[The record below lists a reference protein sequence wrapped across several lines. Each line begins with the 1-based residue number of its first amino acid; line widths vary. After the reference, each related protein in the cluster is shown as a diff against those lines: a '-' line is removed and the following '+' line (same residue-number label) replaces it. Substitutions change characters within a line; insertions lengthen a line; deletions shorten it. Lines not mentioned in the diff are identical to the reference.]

1 MTVLVF
7 SGKGGTGKTTLS
19 ALSMRY
25 FVERGEITLAL
36 DFDPDAHL
44 HKLLGVRLKATL
56 GQMVDRIH
64 KEKKAEMEPRKPID
78 VSDQE
83 YLLSLIAQEVVVEE
97 EKFDLLTLGKPSLD
111 IDCYCPV
118 YLWSEYAISQLM
130 KSYRITYRNVVVDCD
145 PGTEI
150 FPRKIL
156 DQVASSTG
164 IDYIITVLDG
174 SRMSLD
180 TANEIKEQ
188 VEKRKMNVKKTISVC
203 NRVDEAEVQKRI
215 REVAKTTYGIEV
227 AGFIPP
233 DMEIARG
240 ELSNRN
246 ILHLP
251 ESPAYKATKALM
263 TVLEGPSQS

>member
-1 MTVLVF
+1 LTILVF

-64 KEKKAEMEPRKPID
+64 KEKKAEMEPKKPID

-83 YLLSLIAQEVVVEE
+83 YLLSLIAQEVVIEE

-130 KSYRITYRNVVVDCD
+130 KSYRITYRNIVVDCD

-156 DQVASSTG
+156 DQVAASTG
-164 IDYIITVLDG
+164 IDYIVTVIDG
-174 SRMSLD
+174 SKMSLD
-180 TANEIKEQ
+180 TASEIKEQ
-188 VEKRKMNVKKTISVC
+188 VEKRRMNVKKTISVC
-203 NRVDEAEVQKRI
+203 NRVDDVDVQEKM
-215 REVAKTTYGIEV
+215 REVARSTYGLEV
-227 AGFIPP
+227 AGFIPY
-233 DMEIARG
+233 DLEIARG
-240 ELSNRN
+240 ELANRS

-251 ESPAYKATKALM
+251 ESPAYKATRALM
-263 TVLEGPSQS
+263 TVLEYPAQS

>member
-19 ALSMRY
+19 ALSTRC

-36 DFDPDAHL
+36 DLDPDAHL
-44 HKLLGVRLKATL
+44 HKLLGVRLRATL

-64 KEKKAEMEPRKPID
+64 QEKKAEMEPKKPVD

-130 KSYRITYRNVVVDCD
+130 KSYRTTYGNVVVDCD

-156 DQVASSTG
+156 DQVAASCG
-164 IDYIITVLDG
+164 IDCIVAVLDG
-174 SRMSLD
+174 SKMSLD
-180 TANEIKEQ
+180 TAREIKEQ
-188 VEKRKMNVKKTISVC
+188 VEKRRMNVRKTISVC
-203 NRVDEAEVQKRI
+203 NRVDDTDMQEKI
-215 REVAKTTYGIEV
+215 REVARTTYGLEV
-227 AGFIPP
+227 AGFIPC
-233 DMEIARG
+233 DLEIVRG
-240 ELSNRN
+240 ELANRS

-251 ESPAYKATKALM
+251 ESPAYKAAKALM
-263 TVLEGPSQS
+263 TILEYPSQR

>member
-1 MTVLVF
+1 MTILVF

-19 ALSMRY
+19 ALSTRC
-25 FVERGEITLAL
+25 FVERGETTLAL

-44 HKLLGVRLKATL
+44 HKLLGVHLRATL

-64 KEKKAEMEPRKPID
+64 KEKRAEMEPKKPVD

-83 YLLSLIAQEVVVEE
+83 YLLSLIAQEVIVEE

-118 YLWSEYAISQLM
+118 YVWSEYAISQLM
-130 KSYRITYRNVVVDCD
+130 KSYGMTYQNVVVDCD

-156 DQVASSTG
+156 DQVAASKG
-164 IDYIITVLDG
+164 IDYVITVLDG

-180 TANEIKEQ
+180 TANDIKE
-188 VEKRKMNVKKTISVC
+188 EIGRRKMNVKKTISVC
-203 NRVDEAEVQKRI
+203 NRVDEAGVQERTT
-215 REVAKTTYGIEV
+215 EVAKTTYGIEV
-227 AGFIPP
+227 AGFIPS
-233 DMEIARG
+233 DTEIASG

-246 ILHLP
+246 ILTLP
-251 ESPAYKATKALM
+251 ESPAYKATKALVA
-263 TVLEGPSQS
+263 VL

>member
-1 MTVLVF
+1 MTVVVF
-7 SGKGGTGKTTLS
+7 SGKGGVGKTTLS
-19 ALSMRY
+19 ALTVRY
-25 FVERGEITLAL
+25 FAERGEVTLAL

-64 KEKKAEMEPRKPID
+64 KEKRAEMEPKKPID
-78 VSDQE
+78 ISDQE
-83 YLLSLIAQEVVVEE
+83 YLLSLIAQEVILEE
-97 EKFDLLTLGKPSLD
+97 EKFDLFTLGKPSLD

-118 YLWSEYAISQLM
+118 YLWSEYAVSQLM
-130 KSYRITYRNVVVDCD
+130 KSYRMTYRNVVVDCD

-156 DQVASSTG
+156 DQVAVTTG
-164 IDYIITVLDG
+164 IDRIITVLDG

-180 TANEIKEQ
+180 TANEIEKEI
-188 VEKRKMNVKKTISVC
+188 VKSKMNVKQTISVC
-203 NRVDEAEVQKRI
+203 NRVDEAELQKKI

-227 AGFIPP
+227 AGFIPS
-233 DMEIARG
+233 DIEIVRG
-240 ELSNRN
+240 ELSNPS

-251 ESPAYKATKALM
+251 ESPAYKAVKTLM
-263 TVLEGPSQS
+263 TALEDHNQS